1 MNTLN
6 TSAPTTTPPRDVQT
20 RRRWLRAL
28 LVGILVLIIA
38 ILAGGTAWSH
48 HLTTQA
54 QDAFT
59 VASQAEK
66 TALADLADTT
76 AQAATLL
83 KDSKDKTSEEQ
94 TRADLATSLK
104 EAESLDPASTLN
116 ASEAT
121 RSELDEATQAAAIRT
136 QEASDLTKT
145 ITTQM
150 QAVKDSITR
159 KDLTDAKDA
168 LTQQV
173 ALVQGSAD
181 AARAAI
187 DSSSGKVAD
196 DQVRVDAE
204 TARTNGLARVEE
216 AKKLLTGDDL
226 KALQAMANTLAEVN
240 SDIATKTKAVT
251 DAQGAWQQAQDAA
264 AAAQAPAQT
273 QSSTTTGSSTYSDQ
287 TSSSGSGGSWTPAPS
302 GTGGGGGNGSTGG
315 NGFSQTVTDSDGHV
329 HHQITPDPDG
339 SYTDDLGDF

>member
-121 RSELDEATQAAAIRT
+121 RSELDAATQAAAIRT

-150 QAVKDSITR
+150 QAVKDSITK

-273 QSSTTTGSSTYSDQ
+273 QSSTTGSSTYSDQ
-287 TSSSGSGGSWTPAPS
+287 TSSNGSGGSWTSAPS
-302 GTGGGGGNGSTGG
+302 SGGSGGGNGSTGG
-315 NGFSQTVTDSDGHV
+315 NGFPQTVTDSDGHV